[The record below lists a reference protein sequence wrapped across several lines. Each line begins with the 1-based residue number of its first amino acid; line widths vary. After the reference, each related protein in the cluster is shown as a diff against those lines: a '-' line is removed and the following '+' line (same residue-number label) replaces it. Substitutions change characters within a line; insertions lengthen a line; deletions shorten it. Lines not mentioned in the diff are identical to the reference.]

1 MDKLLSASVVPPR
14 FRNSA
19 LLTGHV
25 PHKSL
30 ASEPR
35 VSYALY
41 VPEKIYN
48 QRHPDVGEPGPNKLP
63 LLVAVHGTRRDVFNV
78 YDLVPFAESTPCAI
92 LLPLF
97 PIGLDGPNDVD
108 SYKLLKSKTLR
119 PDLALLSILDE
130 VAIKWPAIETNKI
143 FLMGFSGGGQFS
155 HRFLYLYPERL
166 AAVSIGA
173 PGRTTSLDE
182 EKSWPS
188 GIKDAEEIFGRTINK
203 ELIKKVPI
211 HLIVGDQDTSLHGD
225 GEFWAWV
232 KQYTGKAGGED
243 TPVNNEHGVQMIEQ
257 GRLKT
262 THELQDSWKAL
273 GIESQFDIVP
283 GVAHNARG
291 VRSLVLQYLQP
302 LIRKQ
307 DGK

>member
-14 FRNSA
+14 FRKSA
-19 LLTGHV
+19 LLTGHI

-41 VPEKIYN
+41 VPDEAYN
-48 QRHPDVGEPGPNKLP
+48 ERHPEGAEPGANKLP

-97 PIGLDGPNDVD
+97 PIGLDGPNDID
-108 SYKLLKSKTLR
+108 SYKTLKSKTLR
-119 PDLALLSILDE
+119 SDLALLSMLDE

-182 EKSWPS
+182 EKNWPA
-188 GIKDAEEIFGRTINK
+188 GIKDTKATFGRTVNK
-203 ELIKKVPI
+203 ELIKQVPI
-211 HLIVGDQDTSLHGD
+211 HLIIGDRDTSLHSGGD
-225 GEFWAWV
+225 FWAWV
-232 KQYTGKAGGED
+232 KQYTGQTGNSD
-243 TPVNNEHGVQMIEQ
+243 TAVNSEHGIQMIEQ
-257 GRLKT
+257 GRLNTMHK
-262 THELQDSWKAL
+262 LQDSWKQEA
-273 GIESQFDIVP
+273 IESKLDVVP
-283 GVAHNARG
+283 GVDHNARG
-291 VRSLVLQYLQP
+291 VRSLVLDFLLPHIQQ
-302 LIRKQ
+302 Q
-307 DGK
+307 VGK